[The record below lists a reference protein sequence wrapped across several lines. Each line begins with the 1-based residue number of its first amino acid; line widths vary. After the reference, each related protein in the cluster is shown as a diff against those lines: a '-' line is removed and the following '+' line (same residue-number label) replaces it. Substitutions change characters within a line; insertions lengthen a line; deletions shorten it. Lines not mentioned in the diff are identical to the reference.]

1 MFPFNGGPPSGEGIL
16 VHWGQPRSVL
26 HAILFPPKQ
35 FFSSWLRGRSEP
47 GTFSLSES
55 SSDCCLVP
63 DQSDWHAG
71 TTRRYRAD
79 RQVSGPGSREAV
91 AARNTVKD

>member
-55 SSDCCLVP
+55 SSDCCLVAVLHNI
-63 DQSDWHAG
+63 DERYKHQSNNQES
-71 TTRRYRAD
+71 Y
-79 RQVSGPGSREAV
+79 
-91 AARNTVKD
+91 N